1 MGIRLG
7 LVGLGSFGS
16 AFAPLFKSHPGVD
29 RIALCDLNPKS
40 LARFVADPF
49 YRDKFDPKD
58 AYGSLDDILEADLDA
73 LAIITQPEL
82 HAPQCIA
89 AMEAGKHVYSAV
101 PVISLPDFDEVLDWC
116 DRIIRTCQKT
126 GMRYMLGET
135 TVYRP
140 KTMFCRRMADR
151 GEFGTFVYAEG
162 EYCHDVDASCNLR
175 DVAASRAANPSAVPR
190 GQAIRSG
197 RADPRRIKGSP
208 MSYPTHS
215 VSGPVHV
222 MRAHA
227 VKACGIGYRNRTG
240 DPFFERQEFSNVVG
254 LYRMSNGATCRICEF
269 RESPGHLGDDG
280 ETFRVAG
287 TAGTFSN
294 GSWWRNG
301 RTRGERVAPPTCVRP
316 SDEEMRDPLPEA
328 VREAFKRAQH
338 PDKAGR
344 DLASVDF
351 TPTGH
356 GGSHPYL
363 VHEFVTAVI
372 ENRHPVVNAWE
383 AARYMAM
390 GATAHKSALRDGE
403 WLDVPDW
410 GDAPAR

>member
-1 MGIRLG
+1 MGISLG

-16 AFAPLFKSHPGVD
+16 VFAPLFKSHPGVD
-29 RIALCDLNPKS
+29 RIAFCDLNRAS
-40 LARFVADPF
+40 LAKFVNDPF
-49 YRDKFDPKD
+49 YRDKFNPKD
-58 AYGSLDDILEADLDA
+58 SYASLDDIVGADLDA
-73 LAIITQPEL
+73 LAIITQPQL

-101 PVISLPDFDEVLDWC
+101 PVISLPDFDEVLEWC
-116 DRIIRTCQKT
+116 DRIIRTCEKT

-140 KTMFCRRMADR
+140 ETMFCRRMADQ

-162 EYCHDVDASCNLR
+162 EYIHDVDAHCNLR
-175 DVAASRAANPSAVPR
+175 DVAASRAANPNAVPQSVMVR
-190 GQAIRSG
+190 KRSG
-197 RADPRRIKGSP
+197 PEPKGSP

-227 VKACGIGYRNRTG
+227 AKACGLGYRNRTG
-240 DPFFERQEFSNVVG
+240 DPYFAKQEFSNVVG
-254 LYRMSNGATCRICEF
+254 FYRMSNGATCRICEF
-269 RESPGHLGDDG
+269 REAPGQLGNES
-280 ETFRVAG
+280 ETFRIAG

-294 GSWWRNG
+294 DVWWRNG
-301 RTRGERVAPPTCVRP
+301 RTTAGRVPPPTCKTLTP
-316 SDEEMRDPLPEA
+316 EEMRDPLPPE
-328 VREAFKRAQH
+328 VCDAFKRVEH
-338 PDKAGR
+338 RGKPESE
-344 DLASVDF
+344 LAKLDF

-363 VHEFVTAVI
+363 VHEFVTAVA
-372 ENRHPVVNAWE
+372 ENRHPAVNAWE

-390 GATAHKSALRDGE
+390 GAMAHKSALRDGE

-410 GDAPAR
+410 GDAPG

>member
-1 MGIRLG
+1 MGIELG

-16 AFAPLFKSHPGVD
+16 AFAPLFKSHPLVD
-29 RIALCDLNPKS
+29 RIAFCDSNPDA
-40 LARFVADPF
+40 LAKFARDPF
-49 YRDKFDPKD
+49 YRDKFNARD
-58 AYGSLDDILEADLDA
+58 AYVSLDDILKTDLDA
-73 LAIITQPEL
+73 LAVITQPWL

-89 AMEAGKHVYSAV
+89 AMESGKHVYSAV
-101 PVISLPDFDEVLDWC
+101 PVITLPDFDETLDWC
-116 DRIIRTCQKT
+116 DKIIRACEKT

-135 TVYRP
+135 TVCRP
-140 KTMFCRRMADR
+140 KTMFCRRMADQGR
-151 GEFGTFVYAEG
+151 FGTFVYAEG
-162 EYCHDVDASCNLR
+162 EYFHDVDSHCNLR
-175 DVAASRAANPSAVPR
+175 DVQAQRLSNPAGREWPR
-190 GQAIRSG
+190 QQKLYLDRGIR
-197 RADPRRIKGSP
+197 GSP

-227 VKACGIGYRNRTG
+227 LKACGAGYRNLTG
-240 DPFFERQEFSNVVG
+240 DAFFAAQEFSNIVG

-280 ETFRVAG
+280 ETFRIAG

-294 GSWWRNG
+294 GHWWHNG
-301 RTRGERVAPPTCVRP
+301 RITGERAPPPEHAQPTE
-316 SDEEMRDPLPEA
+316 EEMRDPLPEP

-338 PDKAGR
+338 RDKPET
-344 DLASVDF
+344 DLARLDF

-363 VHEFVTAVI
+363 VHEFVCAAA
-372 ENRHPVVNAWE
+372 ENRQPAVNAWE

-390 GATAHKSALRDGE
+390 GAMAHKSAIRDGE

-410 GDAPAR
+410 GDAPA

>member
-1 MGIRLG
+1 MGISLG

-16 AFAPLFKSHPGVD
+16 AFAPLFKSHPAVD
-29 RIALCDLNPKS
+29 RIAFCDLNPAS
-40 LARFVADPF
+40 LAKFVNDPF
-49 YRDKFDPKD
+49 YHDKFDPKD
-58 AYGSLDDILEADLDA
+58 TFASLDDILAADLDA
-73 LAIITQPEL
+73 LAIITQPQL

-101 PVISLPDFDEVLDWC
+101 PVISLPDFDEILEWC
-116 DRIIRTCQKT
+116 DRIIRTCEKT

-162 EYCHDVDASCNLR
+162 EYIHDVDAQCNLR

-190 GQAIRSG
+190 GTVLTTRSG
-197 RADPRRIKGSP
+197 TEPKGSP

-227 VKACGIGYRNRTG
+227 VKASAIGFRNRTG
-240 DPFFERQEFSNVVG
+240 DPYFARQEFSNIVAF
-254 LYRMSNGATCRICEF
+254 YRMSNGAACRICEF
-269 RESPGHLGDDG
+269 REAPGYFGDDA
-280 ETFRVAG
+280 ETFRIAG

-294 GSWWRNG
+294 GMWWRNG
-301 RTRGERVAPPTCVRP
+301 RTQAGRVPPPTCQTP
-316 SDEEMRDPLPEA
+316 TDEEMRDPLPSE
-328 VREAFKRAQH
+328 VVHAFKRVEH
-338 PDKAGR
+338 RGTPESE
-344 DLASVDF
+344 LAHLDF

-363 VHEFVTAVI
+363 VHEFVTAVA
-372 ENRHPVVNAWE
+372 ENRQPVINAWE

-390 GATAHKSALRDGE
+390 GAMAHKSALRDGE

-410 GDAPAR
+410 GDAPG

>member
-7 LVGLGSFGS
+7 LVGLGAFGS

-29 RIALCDLNPKS
+29 RIAFCDMNPKS
-40 LARFVADPF
+40 LARFVNDPF
-49 YRDKFDPKD
+49 YRDKFNPRD
-58 AYGSLDDILEADLDA
+58 AYLSLDDILGADLDA
-73 LAIITQPEL
+73 LAIITQPQL

-89 AMEAGKHVYSAV
+89 AMEAGMHVYSAV
-101 PVISLPDFDEVLDWC
+101 PVISLADFDEILDWC
-116 DRIIRTCQKT
+116 DRVVRTCERT

-135 TVYRP
+135 TFYRP
-140 KTMFCRRMADR
+140 KTMFCRRMADQ

-162 EYCHDVDASCNLR
+162 EYCHDVDAHCNLR
-175 DVAASRAANPSAVPR
+175 DVAASRAANPSALPGGQTSRTQSYAAR
-190 GQAIRSG
+190 G
-197 RADPRRIKGSP
+197 IKGSP

-215 VSGPVHV
+215 VSGPVAV

-227 VKACGIGYRNRTG
+227 VKACGVGYRNRTG
-240 DPFFERQEFSNVVG
+240 DPFFARQEFSNVVG
-254 LYRMSNGATCRICEF
+254 FYLMSNGATCRICEF

-280 ETFRVAG
+280 ETFRIAG

-294 GSWWRNG
+294 GYWWRNG
-301 RTRGERVAPPTCVRP
+301 RTKGGRVDPPTCSTP
-316 SDEEMRDPLPEA
+316 TDEEMRDPLPET

-338 PDKAGR
+338 WGKEEG
-344 DLASVDF
+344 DLARLDF

-363 VHEFVTAVI
+363 VHEFVTAVT
-372 ENRHPVVNAWE
+372 ENRQPVVNAWE

-410 GDAPAR
+410 GDALS

>member
-7 LVGLGSFGS
+7 LVGLGSFGK
-16 AFAPLFKSHPGVD
+16 AFAPLFKSHPLVE
-29 RIALCDLNPKS
+29 RVALCDSNPEA
-40 LARFVADPF
+40 LRAFAEDPF

-58 AYGSLDDILEADLDA
+58 ACASLDDILNADLDA
-73 LAIITQPEL
+73 LAIITQPWL

-101 PVISLPDFDEVLDWC
+101 PVISLPDFQEMLDWC
-116 DRIIRTCQKT
+116 DRIVRTCEKT

-140 KTMFCRRMADR
+140 KTMFCRRMADE
-151 GEFGTFVYAEG
+151 GKFGAFVYAEG
-162 EYCHDVDASCNLR
+162 EYCHDVDSRTNLR
-175 DVAASRAANPSAVPR
+175 DVQARRLANPAGQEWPAQARKYAER
-190 GQAIRSG
+190 G
-197 RADPRRIKGSP
+197 IKGSP

-227 VKACGIGYRNRTG
+227 VKACGFGHRNQTG
-240 DPFFERQEFSNVVG
+240 DPFFANSAFSNVVG
-254 LYRMSNGATCRICEF
+254 FYKMSNGAACRVCEF
-269 RESPGHLGDDG
+269 RESPGHLGDES

-294 GSWWRNG
+294 GSWWANG
-301 RTRGERVAPPTCVRP
+301 RTAGERVPPPEEFRP
-316 SDEEMRDPLPEA
+316 TVEEMRDPLPDD
-328 VREAFKRAQH
+328 VREEFKRAQH
-338 PDKAGR
+338 RDKAEEEMG
-344 DLASVDF
+344 DLDF

-363 VHEFVTAVI
+363 VHEFVSAVA
-372 ENRHPVVNAWE
+372 ENRQPAINAWE

-390 GATAHKSALRDGE
+390 GAAAHWSALKNGE

-410 GDAPAR
+410 GDAPA